1 METYGLP
8 AALRVLRNGEMPPS
22 PPLGYFSD
30 YPWRDHRALMDYLR
44 QHTTSD
50 TRVAN
55 LLVEHTSAITSEIP
69 RLTQLPVDANCL
81 GMYHIPSL
89 VARDA
94 TALENSTDPC
104 VVLWDPTS
112 LTARATEYSR
122 LFETVR
128 RLFQFETRFGSL
140 KSGAAGRRETSPRPI
155 EGGSRGTPRLG
166 FQTLDTRRSGLEDD
180 QRFIINGQ
188 KRG

>member
-1 METYGLP
+1 
-8 AALRVLRNGEMPPS
+8 
-22 PPLGYFSD
+22 
-30 YPWRDHRALMDYLR
+30 MDYLR

-69 RLTQLPVDANCL
+69 RLTQLPVDSNCL

-112 LTARATEYSR
+112 LTARATEFSR

-140 KSGAAGRRETSPRPI
+140 EVWRRRPERETGPGRI

-166 FQTLDTRRSGLEDD
+166 FQTLNTALWPGGRASVH
-180 QRFIINGQ
+180 NY
-188 KRG
+188 

>member
-1 METYGLP
+1 M
-8 AALRVLRNGEMPPS
+8 
-22 PPLGYFSD
+22 
-30 YPWRDHRALMDYLR
+30 MDYLR

-69 RLTQLPVDANCL
+69 RLTQLPVDSNCL

-112 LTARATEYSR
+112 LTARARSTPGCSR
-122 LFETVR
+122 RSAVSS
-128 RLFQFETRFGSL
+128 GSKPGSGRS